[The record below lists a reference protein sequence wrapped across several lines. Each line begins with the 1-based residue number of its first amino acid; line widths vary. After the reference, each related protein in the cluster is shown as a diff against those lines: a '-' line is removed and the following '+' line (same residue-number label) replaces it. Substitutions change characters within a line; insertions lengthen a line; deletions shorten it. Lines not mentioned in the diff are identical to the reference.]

1 MLATVQA
8 SKAYSSNVAE
18 NRACPGILMFNV
30 SMRVIWADRR
40 AWDLL
45 RAMNR
50 YDKAKNPG
58 ARIPEAIKEIGER
71 SLAVLKQG
79 RVKRMD
85 SPLIRKIINGAGGSL
100 LVCGF
105 GLPDTQ
111 EPEQPRLLM
120 LLERI
125 GRREE
130 AAAQQAKAIFRLT
143 EREVQVV
150 QHLLKGWSNKAIAY
164 ELSLKEQTVK
174 EHLQRIMA
182 KTKSASRT
190 GILARV
196 LFL

>member
-1 MLATVQA
+1 MPETVQP
-8 SKAYSSNVAE
+8 SKDYSLHVVE
-18 NRACPGILMFNV
+18 NRACPGVVMFNV
-30 SMRVIWADRR
+30 SIRIVWADRR

-45 RAMNR
+45 RAVDDQ
-50 YDKAKNPG
+50 DKGKSAKTRVPTV
-58 ARIPEAIKEIGER
+58 IKEIGEK
-71 SLAVLKQG
+71 AFAMLKQG
-79 RVKRMD
+79 RIKKTD
-85 SPLIRKIINGAGGSL
+85 SPLIRKIVNGAGGSL

-105 GLPDTQ
+105 GLPDVK
-111 EPEQPRLLM
+111 ELGQPRLLM

-130 AAAQQAKAIFRLT
+130 AAAKQAKAIFKLT

-164 ELSLKEQTVK
+164 ELKLSEQTVK